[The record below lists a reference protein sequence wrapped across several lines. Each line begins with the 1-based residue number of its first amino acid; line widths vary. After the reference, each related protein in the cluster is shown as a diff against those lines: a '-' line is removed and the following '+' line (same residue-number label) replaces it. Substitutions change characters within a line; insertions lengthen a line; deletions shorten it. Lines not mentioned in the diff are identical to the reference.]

1 MPRVLA
7 LFEAW
12 LLILCVGIFSARVE
26 WQRGNKNMFPLP
38 SPTPRKLRRK
48 RRVPFLLSHVHPA
61 FAVIP
66 WTLTMLNY
74 IRCSAAV
81 PQEYRGKLQGKSS
94 TIFFL
99 FPLEMDNVFS

>member
-7 LFEAW
+7 LLEAW
-12 LLILCVGIFSARVE
+12 LLIVCVGIFSARVE
-26 WQRGNKNMFPLP
+26 WQRGNKNVFPLP

-81 PQEYRGKLQGKSS
+81 PQEYQGQATGKILNN
-94 TIFFL
+94 FL
-99 FPLEMDNVFS
+99 FIPFGDG